1 MFASSSSLRRFAY
14 TTARRFPMSYTSTTS
29 KTSASPSL
37 MNMYK
42 RALATSVPSTPKVDD
57 LADPTGYYEHDKI
70 AKKAGDPNKREFTY
84 FVLGG
89 ARFIYASTARLIA
102 LKFLATWSA
111 SADVLA
117 LANAEFEL
125 GEIPEGQGVT
135 VKWRGKPIFIRHRTA
150 DEITQEQG
158 VALKELRDPE
168 TDESRIPSGK
178 NEWLIAIGICT
189 HLGCVPLS
197 NAGDYGGWFCP
208 CHGSHYDLSGRI
220 RKGPAPLNME
230 IPPYKFIGDTKI
242 LIG

>member
-1 MFASSSSLRRFAY
+1 MFASSSSLRRLAL
-14 TTARRFPMSYTSTTS
+14 TSARRFQSLPTKTT
-29 KTSASPSL
+29 TPSPF
-37 MNMYK
+37 MYK
-42 RALATSVPSTPKVDD
+42 RALATSVQSTPKVDT
-57 LADPTGYYEHDKI
+57 LEDPTGYYEHDKI

-102 LKFLATWSA
+102 LKFLASWSA

-150 DEITQEQG
+150 DEISTEQN
-158 VALKELRDPE
+158 VTLKELRDPE
-168 TDESRIPSGK
+168 SDESRIPSGK
-178 NEWLIAIGICT
+178 NEWLVAIGICT